1 MRCLTA
7 YAEPFG
13 DLALAEAEAE
23 RLSEPVESV
32 LRQAVTRLGLSARAY
47 HRVLKIARTIA
58 DLAGR

>member
-13 DLALAEAEAE
+13 DLALEEAEAE

-32 LRQAVTRLGLSARAY
+32 LRQAVTR
-47 HRVLKIARTIA
+47 VIATPRSTGDIRPA
-58 DLAGR
+58 A